1 MLPPRPEGGDIR
13 AAALMTERLV
23 PGRRGPQ
30 PMSPPPGGHVD
41 GLAEALAAFPT
52 GVTLVMVA
60 DGRDDIGST
69 VSAFCPVSLVPP
81 LVLVSLIAGSYP
93 AEVLGRVDRFAVT
106 VLAAGQRAL
115 AGRFAAAGRPGAR
128 LMLDDVPHQRGPAS
142 GALIPDGGMAA
153 LECEAVQRV
162 PAGDHTLVIASV
174 LRVPYVAE
182 SGEPLVRFAGRYPSL
197 H

>member
-1 MLPPRPEGGDIR
+1 
-13 AAALMTERLV
+13 MTERLV
-23 PGRRGPQ
+23 PGRRAPQ
-30 PMSPPPGGHVD
+30 PGSQPAGGHVD
-41 GLAEALAAFPT
+41 GLAEALASFPT

-60 DGRDDIGST
+60 DGRDDIGTT
-69 VSAFCPVSLVPP
+69 VSAFCPVSQSPP

-106 VLAAGQRAL
+106 MLAAGQRAL

-128 LMLDDVPHQRGPAS
+128 RLLEGTPHQRGPAS
-142 GALIPDGGMAA
+142 GALIPDGGVAA

-162 PAGDHTLVIASV
+162 PAGDHLLVIASV

-182 SGEPLVRFAGRYPSL
+182 SGDPLVRFAGRYPGL
-197 H
+197 R